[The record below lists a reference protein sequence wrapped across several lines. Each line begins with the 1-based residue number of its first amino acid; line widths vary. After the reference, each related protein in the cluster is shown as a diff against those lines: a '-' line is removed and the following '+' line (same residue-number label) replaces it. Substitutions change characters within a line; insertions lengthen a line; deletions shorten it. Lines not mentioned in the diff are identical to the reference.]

1 MKEKRVV
8 VTGLG
13 TINPL
18 AHSADETWQKL
29 CQGNSGIKKIT
40 SFDTEDLAS
49 KIAGQVTNFNHKEYF
64 GRKESRKMDMFTKY
78 ALYATQHAIEDA
90 QLKNFDEDNMGVI
103 TGTGIGGMVT
113 YENQHKRFL
122 ERGARRVSPY
132 FIPKMVSNMAA
143 GQIAI
148 RFNARAINFN
158 VTSACASSANAI
170 GESYRAIKYGEADV
184 MIAAGTEASVTAF
197 TVAGFSIM
205 RALSTRNDEPEKASR
220 PFDKNRDGF
229 VLSEGAATLIMEN
242 LEHAK
247 TRGAKIYAE
256 VVGYGA
262 TCDAYHITMPA
273 QKGKGGARAMSN
285 AIESAG
291 IKPEQVQYVN
301 AHGTS
306 TPLNDKS
313 ETDAIKLTFG
323 DHAYDLK
330 INSSKSM
337 LGHSLGAAGAL
348 ESMIVVQS
356 IKNGKIHPT
365 INLTT
370 PDPECDLDYN
380 PQKTIDL
387 DIKYAL
393 TNSFGFGGHNATIA
407 FKKYE

>member
-1 MKEKRVV
+1 MEQKRVV
-8 VTGLG
+8 VTGIG

-18 AHSADETWQKL
+18 AHSADETWANL
-29 CQGNSGIKKIT
+29 CQGKSGIRKIT
-40 SFDTEDLAS
+40 SFDTEELSS
-49 KIAGQVTNFNHKEYF
+49 KIAGQVQNFAPKEHF
-64 GRKESRKMDMFTKY
+64 NRKEVRKIDTYTQY
-78 ALYATQHAIEDA
+78 ALLSTQQAIKDA
-90 QLKNFDEDNMGVI
+90 QLKNYNEDSMGVI
-103 TGTGIGGMVT
+103 TGTGIGGMET
-113 YENQHKRFL
+113 YENQLKRFM

-132 FIPKMVSNMAA
+132 FIPKMVSNIAA

-158 VTSACASSANAI
+158 VTSACASSTNAI
-170 GESYRAIKYGEADV
+170 GESYRAIKYGEAAV
-184 MIAAGTEASVTAF
+184 MIAAGSEASVTAF
-197 TVAGFSIM
+197 TIAGFSNM
-205 RALSTRNDEPEKASR
+205 RALSTRNDEPTKASR
-220 PFDKNRDGF
+220 PFDKDRDGF

-247 TRGAKIYAE
+247 ARGADIYAE

-262 TCDAYHITMPA
+262 TCDAFHITMPA
-273 QKGKGGARAMSN
+273 KNGAGGAKAMTN
-285 AIESAG
+285 AMDSANL
-291 IKPEQVQYVN
+291 KPEDVQYIN

-313 ETDAIKLTFG
+313 ETAAIKSAFG
-323 DHAYDLK
+323 DHAYNLK

-365 INLTT
+365 TNLTN

-380 PQKTIDL
+380 PEKAIDL
-387 DIKYAL
+387 DINYAL
-393 TNSFGFGGHNATIA
+393 TNSFGFGGHNATLA